1 MRHWSISREVMTSA
15 ASAPSRSSV
24 GARALAMT
32 TACAARPPPG
42 RGHGHK
48 VARGGPA
55 AFSRRGQRSGAN
67 PVAPA
72 PTDNRTAGAT
82 GTGAAC
88 WWASLLGSC
97 QLPVVVSMTFNAPV
111 VAASPK
117 TS

>member
-1 MRHWSISREVMTSA
+1 
-15 ASAPSRSSV
+15 
-24 GARALAMT
+24 MT

-42 RGHGHK
+42 RGRGHK

-55 AFSRRGQRSGAN
+55 ASRVADSARAR

-72 PTDNRTAGAT
+72 PSDNRTAGAT
-82 GTGAAC
+82 GIGAAC
-88 WWASLLGSC
+88 WGLVAGTR